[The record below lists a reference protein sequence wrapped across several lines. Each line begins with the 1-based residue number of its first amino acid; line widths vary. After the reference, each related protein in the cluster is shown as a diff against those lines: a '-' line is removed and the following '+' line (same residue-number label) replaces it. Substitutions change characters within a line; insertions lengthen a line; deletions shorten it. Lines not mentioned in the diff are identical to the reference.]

1 MLSNSSVTLN
11 FHITMIVFPN
21 SQSECLKGYKSLLFS
36 SFVLSLSLS
45 LSLSFSLSLPLSFCR
60 SVIVSSSVKCQP
72 NYLTTRVKNWRRN
85 QYTSSIIDTKLT
97 PRQSPQSPPRF
108 EMKSSQVILRD
119 LSNSEEWKMNI
130 KV

>member
-1 MLSNSSVTLN
+1 MSQRLQVSG
-11 FHITMIVFPN
+11 IVFII
-21 SQSECLKGYKSLLFS
+21 C
-36 SFVLSLSLS
+36 V
-45 LSLSFSLSLPLSFCR
+45 
-60 SVIVSSSVKCQP
+60 VIVIVIVIFFVFVFAEAYPVPNQVVEKVKCQP

-85 QYTSSIIDTKLT
+85 QYTSSIIDTKLI

>member
-1 MLSNSSVTLN
+1 MSQRLQVSG
-11 FHITMIVFPN
+11 IVFII
-21 SQSECLKGYKSLLFS
+21 C
-36 SFVLSLSLS
+36 VAI
-45 LSLSFSLSLPLSFCR
+45 
-60 SVIVSSSVKCQP
+60 VIVFVFVFVEAYPGTKQVVEKVKCQP
-72 NYLTTRVKNWRRN
+72 NYLRTRVKNWRRN
-85 QYTSSIIDTKLT
+85 QYTSSIIDTKLI